1 MASASTDRIP
11 ALTGLRFA
19 AAFGILLFHYGGPL
33 VAALP
38 SWVDRVRTG
47 GYVWVGLFYVLSGF
61 VLARAFPEPM
71 DRAARRRFWAA
82 RLARLYPAYLLAFLL
97 AAPFVLARWTGG
109 GTTAAGKA
117 ALVAAAGLLL
127 VQAWIPPVARVWNAP
142 GWSTSVVAA
151 FYAAFPFLA
160 ARLGRLSRRGLAT
173 ALALSW
179 AASLAL
185 PALYL
190 ALRPDGPILDET
202 WNEPFWLIALK
213 FHPLARAGEFTAGV
227 ALGLLDRR
235 GPLLVRHG
243 GRTAVVAAAAV
254 IAILAWGGLPYTFL
268 HNGALVP
275 LLALVILG
283 VARTRGPVA
292 RVLASAPARTLGD
305 ASFALYALQEPLWL
319 WSRRLAAAPGGAA
332 SPAFVLAD
340 VAAAVAI
347 SVAVSIRLE
356 RPARRALRG
365 LVAGERPPAPGAA
378 PAVSRPRA

>member
-19 AAFGILLFHYGGPL
+19 AALGILLFHYGGPL
-33 VAALP
+33 VAWAP
-38 SWVDRVRTG
+38 PWVDRVRTG
-47 GYVWVGLFYVLSGF
+47 GYAWVGLFYVLSGF

-97 AAPFVLARWTGG
+97 SAPFVLARWTGG
-109 GTTAAGKA
+109 GTAAAAKA
-117 ALVAAAGLLL
+117 AFVAAAGLLL

-160 ARLGRLSRRGLAT
+160 ARLGRLSRRGLA
-173 ALALSW
+173 AVLALSW
-179 AASLAL
+179 VVSLAL

-190 ALRPDGPILDET
+190 ALRPDGPVVDET

-213 FHPLARAGEFTAGV
+213 FHPLARAGEFVAGV

-235 GPLLVRHG
+235 GPLLVRRG
-243 GRTAVVAAAAV
+243 GRTAALAAV
-254 IAILAWGGLPYTFL
+254 AVIVVLAWGGLPYVFL
-268 HNGALVP
+268 HNGVLVP
-275 LLALVILG
+275 LLALVVLG
-283 VARTRGPVA
+283 VARTQGPVA

-319 WSRRLAAAPGGAA
+319 WSRRLAAAPGEAA
-332 SPAFVLAD
+332 SAAFVLAY

-347 SVAVSIRLE
+347 SVAVSVRLE

-365 LVAGERPPAPGAA
+365 LVAGERPRAPDAA